1 MRDFV
6 QVAEKVYSNRETEEE
21 KDQRKIKEEREREM
35 KTKKVNRKGIYRES

>member
-21 KDQRKIKEEREREM
+21 NEQRKKE
-35 KTKKVNRKGIYRES
+35 KQASLKDALGNYSNGI